1 MSARR
6 VCRGTRP
13 SRYHSVRAI
22 SMPFRRPDDMIL
34 MPWAPRRMAFC
45 MARFMARRNMIRFSS
60 CWVMLSAISLASIS
74 GLRTSSMFTATGTP
88 RRAASSFF
96 RFSMS
101 SPFLPITTPGR
112 AEKIV
117 IRALLAGRSI
127 RMRDT
132 AAFFSLAFRYSR
144 TLMSSASMPAKSRL
158 LAYQREAQL
167 RLTARR
173 KPVGSIFC
181 PISFRPLSVAHRHV
195 HMARGL
201 ADTVAAAFG
210 ARGKALER
218 GALLDVDGL
227 DLQFVDV
234 GAVVV
239 LGIGN
244 GGLQNLLDDARSFF
258 LREGQDVQSLVHF
271 LAADQIGDQAA
282 FIDRQTDAPEDCTCF
297 HGLSLFLLDFFVRRV
312 TLEGAGQREF
322 TQLVADH
329 LVGDIDRHVLLAVV
343 HGDGQT
349 DELGQNHGATRPGL
363 DRLLVLGGNGL
374 VNLGHQVMVHKRTLL
389 KRACHF
395 PSPLLLATRHDHD
408 LRA

>member
-117 IRALLAGRSI
+117 IRAFLAGRSI

-158 LAYQREAQL
+158 FAYQRLAQL
-167 RLTARR
+167 RLTERR
-173 KPVGSIFC
+173 KPVGWIFC
-181 PISFRPLSVAHRHV
+181 PMFFLTSVADGHV
-195 HMARGL
+195 HVARGL
-201 ADTVAAAFG
+201 ADAVAATLG
-210 ARGKALER
+210 TRGEALE
-218 GALLDVDGL
+218 GGTLFDVDGL

-234 GAVVV
+234 GAIVV
-239 LGIGN
+239 LGVRDC
-244 GGLQNLLDDARSFF
+244 GLQHLLDD
-258 LREGQDVQSLVHF
+258 
-271 LAADQIGDQAA
+271 
-282 FIDRQTDAPEDCTCF
+282 
-297 HGLSLFLLDFFVRRV
+297 
-312 TLEGAGQREF
+312 
-322 TQLVADH
+322 
-329 LVGDIDRHVLLAVV
+329 
-343 HGDGQT
+343 DG
-349 DELGQNHGATRPGL
+349 G
-363 DRLLVLGGNGL
+363 
-374 VNLGHQVMVHKRTLL
+374 
-389 KRACHF
+389 
-395 PSPLLLATRHDHD
+395 LLLGEVQD
-408 LRA
+408 